1 MVYVKLFDNKW
12 FITRGEPLHKVLTLV
27 YGFPLNT
34 RHTPISTSL
43 PPPPSLPPHVYFYFA
58 SIFNVIYV
66 QRSCLLLRYFY
77 LAAKMLR
84 NMGENVSGFMKDVSF
99 HTTRRALRWRL
110 LRHLSHTCGILTE
123 EVETIEYVRLLE
135 ALFPTGCY
143 TIEFQRAWQRLLS
156 GELPAW
162 TWDGWGGSLTL
173 PGSSSASH
181 QVRLYFIK

>member
-1 MVYVKLFDNKW
+1 MMNGLLGGVKHSIISTYLSFD
-12 FITRGEPLHKVLTLV
+12 
-27 YGFPLNT
+27 FPKY
-34 RHTPISTSL
+34 TPIS
-43 PPPPSLPPHVYFYFA
+43 PSLLIV
-58 SIFNVIYV
+58 SSMFNVPL
-66 QRSCLLLRYFY
+66 SSSRYFY

-181 QVRLYFIK
+181 QVTAII